1 MGKFRERDENR
12 ANCWMEPVGGF
23 LGVRSW
29 RPDLDGPP
37 ILRGRVGDL
46 LDLIFFTSTLESDFK

>member
-1 MGKFRERDENR
+1 
-12 ANCWMEPVGGF
+12 
-23 LGVRSW
+23 VRSW